1 MLTFATN
8 SLGIQYAFLAE
19 DCVQEAIIKAYM
31 KREVF
36 SSDIHLKYFLYTCFH
51 NDAINLLRKHKAHE
65 SHIEK
70 TTCSGGFEDDPQDL
84 LIVHETLDRLYDAID
99 HLPQKYRL
107 IVELSFEKGLK
118 NQEIADVLGL
128 SLFAVK
134 KRKAKLIELL
144 RQSNIDVRLLLVI
157 VNGIG

>member
-1 MLTFATN
+1 M
-8 SLGIQYAFLAE
+8 
-19 DCVQEAIIKAYM
+19 
-31 KREVF
+31 
-36 SSDIHLKYFLYTCFH
+36 
-51 NDAINLLRKHKAHE
+51 LRKHKAHE

-70 TTCSGGFEDDPQDL
+70 TTYSGGFEDDPQDL